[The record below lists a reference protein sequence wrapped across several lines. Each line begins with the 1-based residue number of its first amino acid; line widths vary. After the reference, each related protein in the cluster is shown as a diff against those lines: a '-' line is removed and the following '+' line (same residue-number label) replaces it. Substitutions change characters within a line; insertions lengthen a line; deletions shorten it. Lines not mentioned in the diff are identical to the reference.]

1 MNLVRCGDER
11 PNDNSAQGATFDG
24 ARFQN
29 EKSGGHVPFF
39 TPSNRACS
47 SSQNGK
53 S

>member
-1 MNLVRCGDER
+1 MNLVSCGDER
-11 PNDNSAQGATFDG
+11 PNDSRAQGSTFDG

-29 EKSGGHVPFF
+29 AKSAGHVPFF
-39 TPSNRACS
+39 TPSNRECS